1 MSDLPHEAYLAA
13 LAGIDGVGPVRMR
26 WLLGHGD
33 PEHVWGQLVSGRL
46 KPGPIRPESNS
57 GRIDADQLSKWRAE
71 ASRIRPEEIWR
82 RCVKLGVGVVSLGS
96 PGYPLALSDDLEP
109 PIVLFQIGYPEALH
123 GPRVAIVGTRRA
135 TGYGLGVAESLGA
148 ELSELG
154 VVVISG
160 LALGIDAA
168 AHRGALGIRSGGTHG
183 RDLESGASGT
193 DSADR
198 GLGASVVAVV
208 ANGLDAPC
216 PSRNRQLASRV
227 VERGVIYSE
236 VPPGMPSAPWR
247 FPVRNRVIAALAD
260 VVVVVESAGAGGSM
274 HTVREALARDRPVL
288 AVPGPVNSRASEG
301 VNQLIRDGAAPC
313 LGVEDVMMA
322 LGITSGTPEADPGA
336 SVSPRERASVSPTQV
351 TLRRQAHQE
360 TRREPTGNEAL
371 VLESLDWRP
380 ATLDSLA
387 VGTGLAL
394 RDLAKALS
402 NLESDGW
409 ILRTGGWVERCA

>member
-46 KPGPIRPESNS
+46 RPGPIRHESNS
-57 GRIDADQLSKWRAE
+57 GRIDADQISKWRAE
-71 ASRIRPEEIWR
+71 ASRVRPEEIWR

-96 PGYPLALSDDLEP
+96 PGYPPALADDLEP
-109 PIVLFQIGYPEALH
+109 PVVLFQMGYPEALN

-148 ELSELG
+148 ELAERG
-154 VVVISG
+154 VVVVSG

-168 AHRGALGIRSGGTHG
+168 AHRGALGLRSGSADTRG
-183 RDLESGASGT
+183 LENGAAGS

-208 ANGLDAPC
+208 ANGLDSPC
-216 PSRNRQLASRV
+216 PSRNRQLAKRV
-227 VERGVIYSE
+227 VDRGVIYSE

-274 HTVREALARDRPVL
+274 HTVREALTRDRPVL

-322 LGITSGTPEADPGA
+322 LGLPDTPDQTDSRATLLDRTKA
-336 SVSPRERASVSPTQV
+336 SVAQTQKASG
-351 TLRRQAHQE
+351 RQAQKE

-387 VGTGLAL
+387 AGTGLGL

>member
-1 MSDLPHEAYLAA
+1 
-13 LAGIDGVGPVRMR
+13 
-26 WLLGHGD
+26 
-33 PEHVWGQLVSGRL
+33 
-46 KPGPIRPESNS
+46 
-57 GRIDADQLSKWRAE
+57 
-71 ASRIRPEEIWR
+71 
-82 RCVKLGVGVVSLGS
+82 
-96 PGYPLALSDDLEP
+96 
-109 PIVLFQIGYPEALH
+109 
-123 GPRVAIVGTRRA
+123 
-135 TGYGLGVAESLGA
+135 
-148 ELSELG
+148 
-154 VVVISG
+154 
-160 LALGIDAA
+160 
-168 AHRGALGIRSGGTHG
+168 
-183 RDLESGASGT
+183 
-193 DSADR
+193 ADR

-274 HTVREALARDRPVL
+274 HTVREALTRDRPVL

-322 LGITSGTPEADPGA
+322 LGLPSGSVGTPQGA
-336 SVSPRERASVSPTQV
+336 PVLAHTRGSVNPEPVV
-351 TLRRQAHQE
+351 TGRHSRQE

-387 VGTGLAL
+387 VGTGLGL

-409 ILRTGGWVERCA
+409 ISRTGGWVERCA